1 MEDLKKLISSFEE
14 EIVIIGEIAEAEEE
28 VSSERIKG
36 VLGAQKSV
44 HKKAI
49 KSIKEQIAKELEKIE
64 EEALSPKVKEKIIEE
79 KEPKIEEPKEEVI
92 LEEQPIEEK
101 PVKEAKKG
109 SPYRIKE

>member
-49 KSIKEQIAKELEKIE
+49 KSIKEQIAKELEK
-64 EEALSPKVKEKIIEE
+64 
-79 KEPKIEEPKEEVI
+79 
-92 LEEQPIEEK
+92 
-101 PVKEAKKG
+101 
-109 SPYRIKE
+109 RIFG